1 MNTVVANP
9 GFLDQ
14 LIVSDEAV
22 FSLNSEINSRNVTEY
37 AEHGNGQPPDH
48 YVEFAQGADQVMVWV
63 GLTRKGVVL
72 GPHFA
77 ERNLDSREHSRIIGY
92 HVIQHDFNFEH
103 KVQYQQKCCV
113 VAARWCSLS
122 YKQCDDALPSRIV
135 SRKANEQTWRLAL
148 GPWPSRSPDL
158 AICYFFLCSYLR

>member
-103 KVQYQQKCCV
+103 TISTEMLCGGSKMV
-113 VAARWCSLS
+113 
-122 YKQCDDALPSRIV
+122 LPVIQ
-135 SRKANEQTWRLAL
+135 AM
-148 GPWPSRSPDL
+148 
-158 AICYFFLCSYLR
+158 